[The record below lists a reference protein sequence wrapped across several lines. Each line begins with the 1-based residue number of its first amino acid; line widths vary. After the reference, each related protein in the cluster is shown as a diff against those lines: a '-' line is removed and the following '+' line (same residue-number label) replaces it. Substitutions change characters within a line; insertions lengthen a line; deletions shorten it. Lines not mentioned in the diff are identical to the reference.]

1 MIRVDLIK
9 KVSLLALLLLTAI
22 MLFFQQCRDPQPESK
37 PTPYELNIPK
47 GFPTRLNIPAD
58 NPLTVEGIELGRY
71 LFYDGRLSGR
81 TDPDSLMSCGTCH
94 LQQFAFECGIEHP
107 VFTGGYPHGLNG
119 SKTPNVMLSLQNL
132 VWNESGYEWN
142 GCVNSQNSKGFRN
155 IEDIVY
161 QGVVSKHEIAGDTSR
176 TVALIQSIK
185 GYPEL
190 FEKAF
195 GSPKVTFKNM
205 SRAIAQFLRTLTST
219 DSKFDKYLRGEVQLS
234 EVELS
239 GYVLFVTEN
248 GGDCFH
254 CHGGDGNPL
263 FTTNLFYNNGIDS
276 VFSKTNDRFSITG
289 VNSDIGAY
297 KAPTLRNVELTGPYM
312 HDGRFKTL
320 EEVIDFYSEGVNT
333 SPYIHPLMHHSI
345 GGGVQLTPKEK
356 KDIIAFIKTL
366 RDETF
371 LTNPDFSRPAV
382 MPDGK

>member
-1 MIRVDLIK
+1 MKHLTYIK
-9 KVSLLALLLLTAI
+9 KVSVQAVLILPAF

-81 TDPDSLMSCGTCH
+81 THPDSLMSCGSCH
-94 LQQFAFECGIEHP
+94 LQQYAFECGIDHP
-107 VFTGGYPHGLNG
+107 VFTGGHPHGLNG
-119 SKTPNVMLSLQNL
+119 SLTPNVMLPLQNL

-142 GCVNSQNSKGFRN
+142 GFVNSQNQNGFRT

-176 TVALIQSIK
+176 TVALLQSIN
-185 GYPEL
+185 GYPQL

-195 GSPKVTFKNM
+195 GSPKVTFKNI
-205 SRAIAQFLRTLTST
+205 SRAIAQFVRTLTT
-219 DSKFDKYLRGEVQLS
+219 TNSKFDRYLRGEEQLS
-234 EVELS
+234 ENELS
-239 GYVLFVTEN
+239 GYVLFMTEN

-263 FTTNLFYNNGIDS
+263 FTTNLFYNNGLDS
-276 VFSKTNDRFSITG
+276 VFSKTGDRFSITG
-289 VNSDIGAY
+289 VNSDVGAY

-320 EEVIDFYSEGVNT
+320 EEVIDFYSEGVKT
-333 SPYIHPLMHHSI
+333 SPYINLLMHHAN
-345 GGGVQLTPKEK
+345 GGGIRLLPKQK
-356 KDIIAFIKTL
+356 QDIIAFIKTL
-366 RDETF
+366 RDDSF
-371 LTNPDFSRPAV
+371 LTNPAFSRPAK